1 MCAFDRPNQNLR
13 STGYLQDKGRIYGRY
28 VDMWGHVDA
37 MLNDGFARD
46 PDLDD
51 DDYTTL

>member
-1 MCAFDRPNQNLR
+1 MRAFHR
-13 STGYLQDKGRIYGRY
+13 SKSEHEKHWLQDKGRIYGRY

-46 PDLDD
+46 PDLED